1 MPPIPRGYHS
11 AGLGCLFILSYRRPG
26 QTEELGIELAAGM
39 LAKAAG
45 RRDHLSPGR
54 ATGIAYL
61 LLEPGKATA

>member
-11 AGLGCLFILSYRRPG
+11 AVLDCLFIFSYRRPG

-39 LAKAAG
+39 LAKAVG
-45 RRDHLSPGR
+45 RHDHLNPGR
-54 ATGIAYL
+54 AIGIAYL